1 MRSVTGSKW
10 QNREISTPFHGE
22 KPDVAASTPQAA
34 YEGQRIATPWNLG
47 GRKSIS
53 QAANVDERGPAT
65 AVGRR
70 PYAILG
76 IVALTL
82 SMIADV
88 KCEEAPMGLF
98 SVKLPVIAILHGDL
112 FVGEAIASV
121 NRKGTIDL
129 RSVLDGKGKCFGSF
143 RFTDAKTGV
152 ADMQCNDGSAAR
164 LSFNALSTF
173 SGYGSGSTPN
183 GPASFTFGLRPEV
196 AALHLILPP
205 GKKLVEGSEGLRL
218 ESAKL

>member
-1 MRSVTGSKW
+1 MRCPRSFALSVTGNQL
-10 QNREISTPFHGE
+10 QNREISTPSRIE
-22 KPDVAASTPQAA
+22 KRMPDVS
-34 YEGQRIATPWNLG
+34 I
-47 GRKSIS
+47 RK
-53 QAANVDERGPAT
+53 
-65 AVGRR
+65 R

-98 SVKLPVIAILHGDL
+98 SVKLPVIAVLHGEL

>member
-1 MRSVTGSKW
+1 M
-10 QNREISTPFHGE
+10 
-22 KPDVAASTPQAA
+22 
-34 YEGQRIATPWNLG
+34 PWNLG
-47 GRKSIS
+47 GRKSTS
-53 QAANVDERGPAT
+53 QAPNVDERGPGT
-65 AVGRR
+65 VVGRR

>member
-1 MRSVTGSKW
+1 
-10 QNREISTPFHGE
+10 
-22 KPDVAASTPQAA
+22 VAI
-34 YEGQRIATPWNLG
+34 G
-47 GRKSIS
+47 K
-53 QAANVDERGPAT
+53 
-65 AVGRR
+65 R
-70 PYAILG
+70 PYVILG

-88 KCEEAPMGLF
+88 RCEEAPMGLF
-98 SVKLPVIAILHGDL
+98 SVKLTVIAILHGDL

-129 RSVLDGKGKCFGSF
+129 RSVRDANSKCSGSF
-143 RFTDAKTGV
+143 QFTDAKTGV
-152 ADMQCNDGSAAR
+152 ADMRCNDGSAAR
-164 LSFNALSTF
+164 LSFSALSTF